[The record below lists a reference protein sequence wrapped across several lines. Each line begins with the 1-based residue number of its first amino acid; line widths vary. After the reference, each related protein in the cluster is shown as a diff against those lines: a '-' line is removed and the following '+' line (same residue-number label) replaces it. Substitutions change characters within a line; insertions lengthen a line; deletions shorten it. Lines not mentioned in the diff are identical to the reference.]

1 MGKPEGTIEKYL
13 KKEANELGFL
23 CLKFTSGDNGVP
35 DRIIIGNGQVVFT
48 EVKAPGEKPRPDQMV
63 MLKKINQ
70 RGVPAVYVDTR
81 NEVDVLLRSIQKG
94 EFLCKTQP

>member
-13 KKEANELGFL
+13 KKEANKYGFL

-35 DRIIIGNGQVVFT
+35 DRILIGNGQVVFT

-63 MLKKINQ
+63 MIKKINQ
-70 RGVPAVYVDTR
+70 RGVPAVYVDTKK
-81 NEVDVLLRSIQKG
+81 EVDLLLEQIQKG
-94 EFLCKTQP
+94 TFL

>member
-13 KKEANELGFL
+13 KKEANKHGFL

-35 DRIIIGNGQVVFT
+35 DRILIGNGQVVFT
-48 EVKAPGEKPRPDQMV
+48 EVKAPGEKPRPDQVV
-63 MLKKINQ
+63 MIKKINQ

-81 NEVDVLLRSIQKG
+81 EEVDLLLEQIQKG
-94 EFLCKTQP
+94 TFS

>member
-1 MGKPEGTIEKYL
+1 MGKPESTVEKYL
-13 KKEANELGFL
+13 KKEANKLGFL
-23 CLKFTSGDNGVP
+23 CFKFTSGDNGVP

-48 EVKAPGEKPRPDQMV
+48 EVKAPGEKPRPDQVM

-81 NEVDVLLRSIQKG
+81 DEVDNLLKQIQKG
-94 EFLCKTQP
+94 TFS

>member
-1 MGKPEGTIEKYL
+1 MGKPEGAIEKYL
-13 KKEANELGFL
+13 KKEANKLGFL
-23 CLKFTSGDNGVP
+23 CFKFTSGDNGVP

-48 EVKAPGEKPRPDQMV
+48 EVKAPGETPRPDQVV

-81 NEVDVLLRSIQKG
+81 DEVDLLLQQIQNKK
-94 EFLCKTQP
+94 FLN

>member
-13 KKEANELGFL
+13 KKEANKLGFL
-23 CLKFTSGDNGVP
+23 CFKFTSGDNGVP

-48 EVKAPGEKPRPDQMV
+48 EVKAPGEKPRPDQVV
-63 MLKKINQ
+63 MIKKINQ

-81 NEVDVLLRSIQKG
+81 DEVDVLLQNIQKG
-94 EFLCKTQP
+94 EFLCKIQQ

>member
-13 KKEANELGFL
+13 KKEANKLGFL

-48 EVKAPGEKPRPDQMV
+48 EVKAPGKKPRPDQVM

-70 RGVPAVYVDTR
+70 RGVPAIYIDTR
-81 NEVDVLLRSIQKG
+81 DEVDNLLKQIQKRT
-94 EFLCKTQP
+94 FS

>member
-1 MGKPEGTIEKYL
+1 MPVGKPESNIEKYL
-13 KKEANELGFL
+13 KKEANKLGFL
-23 CLKFTSGDNGVP
+23 CFKFTSGDNGVP

-48 EVKAPGEKPRPDQMV
+48 EVKAPGEKPRPDQVM

-81 NEVDVLLRSIQKG
+81 EEVDNLLKQIQKG
-94 EFLCKTQP
+94 TFS

>member
-1 MGKPEGTIEKYL
+1 MGKPESNIEKYL
-13 KKEANELGFL
+13 KKEANKLGFL
-23 CLKFTSGDNGVP
+23 CFKFTSGDNGVP

-48 EVKAPGEKPRPDQMV
+48 EVKASGEKPRPDQVV

-81 NEVDVLLRSIQKG
+81 DEVDLLLKQIQNKK
-94 EFLCKTQP
+94 FLK

>member
-1 MGKPEGTIEKYL
+1 MGKPEGAIEKYL
-13 KKEANELGFL
+13 KKEANKLGFL
-23 CLKFTSGDNGVP
+23 CFKFTSGDNGVP

-48 EVKAPGEKPRPDQMV
+48 EVKAPGETPRPDQVV

-81 NEVDVLLRSIQKG
+81 DEVDLLLQQIQNKN
-94 EFLCKTQP
+94 F